1 MDRRLYAELISA
13 CLREHVTPSMWL
25 HAAFQT
31 FLQRYTGH
39 TDIIVGSGIANR
51 RTRESEQLLG
61 MMINTVAIRTD
72 FAGDPA
78 FRDVLVRVRRS
89 TVAAVDN
96 QDAPYDKVMSRL
108 KPGTELFNCFFDS
121 YDQAFPAYRNEHVRV
136 ESMDGISNGRCKF
149 DLTALVIPGETAPT
163 LLWEYNT
170 DRFTRRAGERM
181 MRHFLALLRSSLAH
195 PDWPVSR
202 LPMISADERDDL
214 LRLGRGPDS
223 AAPDDRIE
231 RIFSARAATRPN
243 AEAVVCGSERLSY
256 AALDRRAD
264 DLADRLRSAGVIPG
278 GVVAFS
284 DRRGVGAI
292 SAMLA
297 ILKCGC
303 AYMPLDPA
311 LPASRRDTLL
321 QAVLPVAILTGSS
334 ITMTRYA
341 SAAADQR
348 AVDDA
353 YVMFTSGST
362 GTPKAVFAPH
372 RAVIRLVCDVDYVH
386 LDANTRFL
394 HLAPMSFDASTL
406 EIWGP
411 LLNGGTVVVHEEDLP
426 DLSDLG
432 NAIAAH
438 NVTTAWFTAALF
450 NRIVD
455 SAPGILR
462 PLREVLAGG
471 EALSPRHVVHALD
484 ELRSTTIINGYG
496 PTESTTFA
504 TTFTVPRTFASS
516 SPRVPIGLPL
526 PKTQVYVLDEHR
538 EVQPIGVAGEIY
550 IGGDGLG
557 RLADA
562 SLEQS
567 AFVPD
572 PFASQPGSRLYR
584 TGDRGRVLE
593 DGTFD
598 FIERLDRQV
607 KIHGYRIE
615 PAEIESVLGSHPD
628 VSEVAVLPVSN
639 PAGERRMIAYLVLT
653 PQASANAIEAVR
665 EFASTR
671 LPSYMVP
678 SSCVVVPALPLSPH
692 GKLDTHALEQM
703 AAAPS
708 PRGDARGAPRTATEA
723 VVAGVW
729 AMVLGIDSPSI
740 DDNFFDVGG
749 HSLLAL
755 QLIHHLNVALG
766 LQLPVR
772 LIFTD
777 PTIAGISIAIEAE
790 LTARF
795 GGSKR
800 YEALVPLKPG
810 GDRPPF
816 FLVAGGVGGENE
828 LIVYAGL
835 ARYMDARRP
844 FFGLRAR
851 GVDELVEPHKNVEQ
865 MAANYNREIRRV
877 QPEGPYTIGG
887 ACVGGV
893 VALEMA
899 QQLRRAHQEVRTLV
913 LIDSFIPR
921 WSRFMRNELVNL
933 WSNRLRP
940 DLERAR
946 ADGLIKFARELRRRV
961 LEPSPAEQIGYRQ
974 MRIMRTYLAR
984 LTAYEPQP
992 YPGPVVLLRAAHTN
1006 QEEAQRWRS
1015 VATGRFEMHDIPGD
1029 HFSHLRDHA
1038 KATAIRLEECL
1049 EADETQPRSL

>member
-1 MDRRLYAELISA
+1 
-13 CLREHVTPSMWL
+13 
-25 HAAFQT
+25 
-31 FLQRYTGH
+31 
-39 TDIIVGSGIANR
+39 
-51 RTRESEQLLG
+51 
-61 MMINTVAIRTD
+61 
-72 FAGDPA
+72 
-78 FRDVLVRVRRS
+78 
-89 TVAAVDN
+89 
-96 QDAPYDKVMSRL
+96 
-108 KPGTELFNCFFDS
+108 
-121 YDQAFPAYRNEHVRV
+121 
-136 ESMDGISNGRCKF
+136 
-149 DLTALVIPGETAPT
+149 
-163 LLWEYNT
+163 
-170 DRFTRRAGERM
+170 
-181 MRHFLALLRSSLAH
+181 
-195 PDWPVSR
+195 
-202 LPMISADERDDL
+202 
-214 LRLGRGPDS
+214 
-223 AAPDDRIE
+223 
-231 RIFSARAATRPN
+231 
-243 AEAVVCGSERLSY
+243 
-256 AALDRRAD
+256 
-264 DLADRLRSAGVIPG
+264 
-278 GVVAFS
+278 
-284 DRRGVGAI
+284 
-292 SAMLA
+292 
-297 ILKCGC
+297 
-303 AYMPLDPA
+303 
-311 LPASRRDTLL
+311 
-321 QAVLPVAILTGSS
+321 
-334 ITMTRYA
+334 
-341 SAAADQR
+341 
-348 AVDDA
+348 
-353 YVMFTSGST
+353 
-362 GTPKAVFAPH
+362 
-372 RAVIRLVCDVDYVH
+372 
-386 LDANTRFL
+386 
-394 HLAPMSFDASTL
+394 
-406 EIWGP
+406 
-411 LLNGGTVVVHEEDLP
+411 
-426 DLSDLG
+426 
-432 NAIAAH
+432 
-438 NVTTAWFTAALF
+438 
-450 NRIVD
+450 
-455 SAPGILR
+455 
-462 PLREVLAGG
+462 
-471 EALSPRHVVHALD
+471 
-484 ELRSTTIINGYG
+484 
-496 PTESTTFA
+496 
-504 TTFTVPRTFASS
+504 
-516 SPRVPIGLPL
+516 
-526 PKTQVYVLDEHR
+526 
-538 EVQPIGVAGEIY
+538 
-550 IGGDGLG
+550 
-557 RLADA
+557 
-562 SLEQS
+562 
-567 AFVPD
+567 
-572 PFASQPGSRLYR
+572 
-584 TGDRGRVLE
+584 
-593 DGTFD
+593 
-598 FIERLDRQV
+598 
-607 KIHGYRIE
+607 
-615 PAEIESVLGSHPD
+615 
-628 VSEVAVLPVSN
+628 
-639 PAGERRMIAYLVLT
+639 
-653 PQASANAIEAVR
+653 
-665 EFASTR
+665 
-671 LPSYMVP
+671 
-678 SSCVVVPALPLSPH
+678 
-692 GKLDTHALEQM
+692 
-703 AAAPS
+703 
-708 PRGDARGAPRTATEA
+708 
-723 VVAGVW
+723 
-729 AMVLGIDSPSI
+729 MVLGIDSPSI